1 MSSDTPP
8 SIPPRKAS
16 GSAAG
21 DKPAGRTATDT
32 AGRGASPK
40 AAGGSGSPATKATP
54 TTKGSAPAKG
64 GTPAAKPAGG
74 ATSGAAS
81 ANGQAPARTSATPA
95 ATATQEAARPS
106 SGATAARTGTAAA
119 GTGAGTATTTAPGSS
134 SATTRDAGTSTA
146 ARPATSGS
154 ITGGSGP
161 RRVRLAV
168 SRVDPW
174 SVMKLSFLI
183 SVAVGI
189 MIVVA
194 TAVVW
199 LTLDSLHVFATIND
213 LVTEILADSD
223 FDIMTYVEFDRVLSV
238 ATLVAVVD
246 IFLITALATIGAF
259 LYNITAALVGG
270 VHVTMTDE

>member
-8 SIPPRKAS
+8 SIPPRKQS
-16 GSAAG
+16 GS
-21 DKPAGRTATDT
+21 DTSQKPAGGRTATET
-32 AGRGASPK
+32 GARTGTTTTTSGTPASAPAPKGSGKPGAPARGASTAP
-40 AAGGSGSPATKATP
+40 STKATP
-54 TTKGSAPAKG
+54 AAAAPA
-64 GTPAAKPAGG
+64 AA
-74 ATSGAAS
+74 AT
-81 ANGQAPARTSATPA
+81 ATTTQEPVRPA
-95 ATATQEAARPS
+95 ATAP
-106 SGATAARTGTAAA
+106 RTGTATGSARA
-119 GTGAGTATTTAPGSS
+119 GDT
-134 SATTRDAGTSTA
+134 D
-146 ARPATSGS
+146 RPAASPRPASGS
-154 ITGGSGP
+154 LTSGSGP

-183 SVAVGI
+183 SVAIGI

-199 LTLDSLHVFATIND
+199 LTLDGLHVFASLND
-213 LVTEILADSD
+213 LVTEILADSSID
-223 FDIMTYVEFDRVLSV
+223 LMRYVEFDRVISV

-246 IFLITALATIGAF
+246 VFLITALATIGAF

>member
-8 SIPPRKAS
+8 SIPPRKQS
-16 GSAAG
+16 GS
-21 DKPAGRTATDT
+21 DTTQKPAGGRTATDT
-32 AGRGASPK
+32 GARTGTTTTTSGTPASAPAPK
-40 AAGGSGSPATKATP
+40 GSGTSGAPARGGSTPPSTKATP
-54 TTKGSAPAKG
+54 AAAAPA
-64 GTPAAKPAGG
+64 A
-74 ATSGAAS
+74 GAA
-81 ANGQAPARTSATPA
+81 T
-95 ATATQEAARPS
+95 ATATQEAVRP
-106 SGATAARTGTAAA
+106 AAA
-119 GTGAGTATTTAPGSS
+119 TPRTSTATGSARAGDTDRPAKAASS
-134 SATTRDAGTSTA
+134 SAASSS
-146 ARPATSGS
+146 RPASGALA
-154 ITGGSGP
+154 GGSGP

-183 SVAVGI
+183 SVAIGI

-199 LTLDSLHVFATIND
+199 LTLDGLHVFASLND
-213 LVTEILADSD
+213 LVTEILADSS
-223 FDIMTYVEFDRVLSV
+223 INLMQYVEFDRVISV

-246 IFLITALATIGAF
+246 VFLITALATIGAF